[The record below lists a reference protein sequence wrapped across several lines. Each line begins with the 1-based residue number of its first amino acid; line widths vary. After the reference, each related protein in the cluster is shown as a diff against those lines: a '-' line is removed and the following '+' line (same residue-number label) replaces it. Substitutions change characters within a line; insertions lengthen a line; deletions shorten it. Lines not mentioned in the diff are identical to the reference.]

1 MSSAEAQPQYS
12 PKAQEIIQRT
22 NELLAS
28 GGYNGFSYA
37 DIAELVDVRK
47 ASIHHHFPAKVDLV
61 KATVAQH
68 RQAMRQG
75 LQSLQ
80 QSIPDPYARLVAY
93 SRYWADCIQESNPP
107 ICICALLA
115 AELPA
120 IPVEVADEV
129 TGHFNDLQAWLAQ
142 TMEEGAAEGVMHLVE
157 TPSAEAAMFMA
168 SIHGAMLSARA
179 TGNALVFW
187 QIAKLSTDRL
197 RLTPG
202 SGEGPPHS

>member
-1 MSSAEAQPQYS
+1 MSSAESQLQYS

-68 RQAMRQG
+68 RQALRLG
-75 LQSLQ
+75 LQSLTE
-80 QSIPDPYARLVAY
+80 SIPDPYARLVAY

-115 AELPA
+115 AELPT
-120 IPVEVADEV
+120 IPAEVAEEV
-129 TGHFNDLQAWLAQ
+129 TGHFNDLQTWLAQ
-142 TMEEGAAEGVMHLVE
+142 TMTEGATTGVMRLTE
-157 TPSAEAAMFMA
+157 TPAGEAAMFMA

-179 TGNALVFW
+179 TGNASLFW

-197 RLTPG
+197 KVQ
-202 SGEGPPHS
+202 

>member
-1 MSSAEAQPQYS
+1 MTSPEAQPRYS

-37 DIAELVDVRK
+37 DIAERVDVRK

-75 LQSLQ
+75 LRSLQ

-93 SRYWADCIQESNPP
+93 SRYWAECIQESNPP

-120 IPVEVADEV
+120 IPAEVAEEV
-129 TGHFNDLQAWLAQ
+129 TGHFDDLQAWLAQ
-142 TMEEGAAEGVMHLVE
+142 TLEEGVAKGVMRLIE
-157 TPSAEAAMFMA
+157 TPSGEAAMFMA

-179 TGNALVFW
+179 TGNALLFW
-187 QIAKLSTDRL
+187 QIANLSTARL
-197 RLTPG
+197 KN
-202 SGEGPPHS
+202 E

>member
-1 MSSAEAQPQYS
+1 MPTPETDTQPQYS

-68 RQAMRQG
+68 REATRRG
-75 LQSLQ
+75 LRALDEST
-80 QSIPDPYARLVAY
+80 PDAFMRLVAY
-93 SRYWADCIQESNPP
+93 SRYWADCIQASNPP

-120 IPVEVADEV
+120 VPAEIADEV
-129 TGHFNDLQAWLAQ
+129 KAHFNDLHAWIGRTLAQ
-142 TMEEGAAEGVMHLVE
+142 GVEQGNMRLND
-157 TPSAEAAMFMA
+157 TPSVEASMFMA

-179 TGNALVFW
+179 TGNAPVFW
-187 QIAKLSTDRL
+187 EIAKAATDRL
-197 RLTPG
+197 R
-202 SGEGPPHS
+202 SV

>member
-1 MSSAEAQPQYS
+1 MSSADGRPPYS
-12 PKAQEIIQRT
+12 PKAREIIQRT

-47 ASIHHHFPAKVDLV
+47 ASIHHHFPAKADLV
-61 KATVAQH
+61 KATVVQH
-68 RQAMRQG
+68 RHAMRQG

-80 QSIPDPYARLVAY
+80 HSIPDPYARLVAY

-120 IPVEVADEV
+120 LPAEVAAEV
-129 TGHFNDLQAWLAQ
+129 TAHFHDLQAWLAL
-142 TMEEGAAEGVMHLVE
+142 TMEEGVSKHVMRLVD
-157 TPSAEAAMFMA
+157 TPSGEAAMFMA

-179 TGNALVFW
+179 TGNALLFW

-197 RLTPG
+197 TI
-202 SGEGPPHS
+202 E

>member
-1 MSSAEAQPQYS
+1 MSSAEGQPQHS

-68 RQAMRQG
+68 RHAMRRG
-75 LQSLQ
+75 LQLLNE
-80 QSIPDPYARLVAY
+80 SIPDPYARLVAY
-93 SRYWADCIQESNPP
+93 NRYWADCIQASNPP

-115 AELPA
+115 AELPS
-120 IPVEVADEV
+120 IPAEVAQEV
-129 TGHFNDLQAWLAQ
+129 TGHFNDLQIWLAQ
-142 TMEEGAAEGVMHLVE
+142 TMTEGATKDVMRLVE
-157 TPSAEAAMFMA
+157 PPDVEAAMFMA
-168 SIHGAMLSARA
+168 SIHGAMLSARV
-179 TGNALVFW
+179 TGNALLFW
-187 QIAKLSTDRL
+187 QIAKRSTDRL
-197 RLTPG
+197 KVQ
-202 SGEGPPHS
+202 